1 MSHEGIELLTQQIT
15 TPLQS
20 IVRLAMNLRWV
31 WNHATDQVWEA
42 LAPDVWHQTHNP
54 VLVIQ
59 NTPRSRL
66 EELGRSLEFVEK
78 VNQLDHSLSDYLARP
93 SWFQQTQSLDR
104 PLRIAYFSM
113 EYGITEALPLYSGGL
128 GVLAGAAGARG
139 AG

>member
-31 WNHATDQVWEA
+31 WNHASDEVWEA
-42 LAPDVWHQTHNP
+42 LSPDVWHQTHNP

-66 EELGRSLEFVEK
+66 DELGRNLDDFV
-78 VNQLDHSLSDYLARP
+78 VAPGLGARSGLLGALALGKYE
-93 SWFQQTQSLDR
+93 LDR
-104 PLRIAYFSM
+104 HLK
-113 EYGITEALPLYSGGL
+113 
-128 GVLAGAAGARG
+128 
-139 AG
+139 